1 MMLRRVPGWCLVLLL
16 WAGFAARAAT
26 TNLVWLTD
34 LDITRVKQ
42 TYGKPHADTSMGNN
56 ALRVGGVGYARGLG
70 THADSQF
77 HIDLKGAGARFTAMP
92 GIDDEVRGNSAS
104 LRFTIVGDGQVLW
117 RSPVL
122 ISGRQPRP
130 VDLDLTGVKH
140 LSLLVD
146 IADGIDHHDHADW
159 AEAKFYMLDGA
170 KPEALEKVPPANEAE
185 MRKTFEAGRRKKP

>member
-1 MMLRRVPGWCLVLLL
+1 MMVHRVPVRCFALLL
-16 WAGFAARAAT
+16 FAVFAAPAAT

-34 LDITRVKQ
+34 LDVTRVKQ
-42 TYGKPHADTSMGNN
+42 TFGKPHADTSMGNN

-77 HIDLKGAGARFTAMP
+77 HIDLKSSAVRFTAMP

-104 LRFTIVGDGQVLW
+104 LRFTIIGDGQVLW

-122 ISGRQPRP
+122 ISGRQPKP

-146 IADGIDHHDHADW
+146 RVDGSDFYDHADW
-159 AEAKFYMLDGA
+159 AEAKLYMLDGA

-185 MRKTFEAGRRKKP
+185 MRRTFEAGRRKQP